1 MTTGI
6 SILKSIYKLLSAN
19 VELTSI
25 VGNRMYPII
34 ANEDTT
40 FPFIVY
46 QRDSVSAEYTKDWRT
61 NDNINISINIA
72 STTYNQ
78 SIDIAELVRT
88 AIEGKR
94 VDNINTIRLTG
105 CDEDFVEN
113 TYIQSLHFSVFFE
126 FN

>member
-34 ANEDTT
+34 ANEDTI
-40 FPFIVY
+40 FPFIIY

>member
-34 ANEDTT
+34 ANEDTI

>member
-78 SIDIAELVRT
+78 SMLELQLKVK
-88 AIEGKR
+88 G
-94 VDNINTIRLTG
+94 
-105 CDEDFVEN
+105 
-113 TYIQSLHFSVFFE
+113 
-126 FN
+126 

>member
-6 SILKSIYKLLSAN
+6 SILKSIYKLLSSN

>member
-40 FPFIVY
+40 FPFIIY

-88 AIEGKR
+88 AIEGKK

>member
-34 ANEDTT
+34 ANEDTI
-40 FPFIVY
+40 FPFIIY

-88 AIEGKR
+88 AIEGKK